1 MLPKLPS
8 LEAMPSSSG
17 SRSVSRAVT
26 ALPGCVQRRASL
38 AKPLAQARISALAGR
53 RGTRA
58 SSVPCVIV
66 CVHVLACV
74 RVYCCAN
81 VVYTLD
87 EGQQRALCDCVRACA
102 CMSARVLLC

>member
-1 MLPKLPS
+1 
-8 LEAMPSSSG
+8 
-17 SRSVSRAVT
+17 
-26 ALPGCVQRRASL
+26 
-38 AKPLAQARISALAGR
+38 
-53 RGTRA
+53 
-58 SSVPCVIV
+58 VPCVIV